1 MSEND
6 VNSAPTT
13 ARKIKD
19 LDITKDDIF
28 QDDIKRDKLL
38 ETGQQAIKKEM
49 DEVSNALYNAYNFET
64 KTHKDPNSEAK
75 MYLSRQD
82 VYDIFKVLETSSFF
96 YVGIYISLIF

>member
-1 MSEND
+1 MSDTEM
-6 VNSAPTT
+6 NSAPST

-28 QDDIKRDKLL
+28 QDDIKRDRLL

-64 KTHKDPNSEAK
+64 KTHKDTHTEAK

-82 VYDIFKVLETSSFF
+82 VYDIFKVKIVNS
-96 YVGIYISLIF
+96 